1 MSGGD
6 KQSACLNRDKMV
18 TKRIRSEYMK
28 KFKDPKW
35 ETYTKCYEEMLA
47 YRLTRRLLEHTHN
60 PWFWNGSDSDSDS
73 GGRSPSH
80 PSKNQVE
87 AGGGRAE
94 TEEPEGVKTDRQ
106 QETRTT
112 GAGPRPTVQN
122 EEQIRPDPQSSAH
135 SSQCDDTREP
145 NKAVQGEEEEFSA
158 PLRDKEKETRAA
170 RPHQRKPSKS
180 TRPAWRSQRVRPVR
194 QLKEDTKEKRHPFAL
209 YGSGEKDADVADRK
223 THNVGPAASTAEV
236 IFMNR
241 LCVLR
246 PGGRWSGRSSPGDLS
261 GVGPNQ
267 RSQIKP
273 GWRFSPSSTP
283 GSPSTCAAS
292 PLAPDRTAAEHQ
304 HQQSHSCL

>member
-6 KQSACLNRDKMV
+6 KQRACLNRDKMV

-60 PWFWNGSDSDSDS
+60 PWFWSGSDSDSDS
-73 GGRSPSH
+73 GGRSPPH

-87 AGGGRAE
+87 AGGAE

-106 QETRTT
+106 RETRTT

-135 SSQCDDTREP
+135 SSQCDDTRES
-145 NKAVQGEEEEFSA
+145 NRAVQGEEEEFSA

-209 YGSGEKDADVADRK
+209 YGSGEKDADIADRK
-223 THNVGPAASTAEV
+223 THNVGPAASTAE
-236 IFMNR
+236 IHESA
-241 LCVLR
+241 LR
-246 PGGRWSGRSSPGDLS
+246 AKTRRQVERQIQSRRPERRRAKSADPNKAGMAVQPEFNPWLTEYMRCFSARS
-261 GVGPNQ
+261 
-267 RSQIKP
+267 R
-273 GWRFSPSSTP
+273 
-283 GSPSTCAAS
+283 
-292 PLAPDRTAAEHQ
+292 
-304 HQQSHSCL
+304 

>member
-1 MSGGD
+1 
-6 KQSACLNRDKMV
+6 MV

-73 GGRSPSH
+73 GGRSPPH

-87 AGGGRAE
+87 AGGAE

-135 SSQCDDTREP
+135 SKC
-145 NKAVQGEEEEFSA
+145 
-158 PLRDKEKETRAA
+158 
-170 RPHQRKPSKS
+170 
-180 TRPAWRSQRVRPVR
+180 
-194 QLKEDTKEKRHPFAL
+194 
-209 YGSGEKDADVADRK
+209 
-223 THNVGPAASTAEV
+223 
-236 IFMNR
+236 
-241 LCVLR
+241 
-246 PGGRWSGRSSPGDLS
+246 
-261 GVGPNQ
+261 
-267 RSQIKP
+267 
-273 GWRFSPSSTP
+273 
-283 GSPSTCAAS
+283 
-292 PLAPDRTAAEHQ
+292 
-304 HQQSHSCL
+304 